1 MSDGR
6 EGGRVRLWA
15 GVELLLARKCR
26 WRGTVI
32 GAEPSLARNCRWR
45 ETFIG
50 GVTEEA
56 RPLPRK

>member
-32 GAEPSLARNCRWR
+32 GAEPSLARNRRWR
-45 ETFIG
+45 GTVVG
-50 GVTEEA
+50 AKLSSAV
-56 RPLPRK
+56 